1 MGGNSNSPT
10 PLYRKSHQHVSVT
23 EQSEKPSVLVV
34 DDEAEVADVYALRLR
49 DEYEVETAYGGAE
62 ALERVEDDLDV
73 VLLDRRMPNVS
84 GDDVLARIRDR
95 GVDCRVIM
103 ITAVD
108 PDFDIVEMPF
118 DDYLCKPVEKRDLVG
133 AIEQQLTA
141 TRYDERL
148 TDYLE
153 VTSKLGLLEAEKT
166 AAELDESEDV
176 AELRERAAELK
187 RELDETLTEF
197 DDATAAFKEIGRDNS

>member
-1 MGGNSNSPT
+1 MS
-10 PLYRKSHQHVSVT
+10 
-23 EQSEKPSVLVV
+23 EESEKPSVLVV

-62 ALERVEDDLDV
+62 ALERVDDDVDV

-84 GDDVLARIRDR
+84 GDDVLGKIRDR
-95 GVDCRVIM
+95 GVDCRVVM

-118 DDYLCKPVEKRDLVG
+118 DDYLCKPGEKRDLVG

-148 TDYLE
+148 TEYLE

-166 AAELDESEDV
+166 EAELDGSEDV
-176 AELRERAAELK
+176 AHLRERAADLK

-197 DDATAAFKEIGRDNS
+197 DDATAAFKEIGRNSG

>member
-1 MGGNSNSPT
+1 M
-10 PLYRKSHQHVSVT
+10 T
-23 EQSEKPSVLVV
+23 ESSEKPSVLVV

-49 DEYEVETAYGGAE
+49 GEYEVETAYGGAE
-62 ALERVEDDLDV
+62 ALELVDDDVDV

-84 GDDVLARIRDR
+84 GDDVLGRIRDR
-95 GVDCRVIM
+95 GLDCRVVM

-148 TDYLE
+148 TEYLE

-166 AAELDESEDV
+166 EAELDRSEEIDD
-176 AELRERAAELK
+176 LRDRAAGLK
-187 RELDETLTEF
+187 RDLDETLTEF
-197 DDATAAFKEIGRDNS
+197 DDATAAFQEIERDDG

>member
-1 MGGNSNSPT
+1 
-10 PLYRKSHQHVSVT
+10 VT
-23 EQSEKPSVLVV
+23 ESSEKPSVLVV

-49 DEYEVETAYGGAE
+49 GEYEVETAYGGAE
-62 ALERVEDDLDV
+62 ALELVDDDVDV

-84 GDDVLARIRDR
+84 GDDVLGRIRDR
-95 GVDCRVIM
+95 GLDCRVVM

-148 TDYLE
+148 TEYLE

-166 AAELDESEDV
+166 EAELDRSEEIDD
-176 AELRERAAELK
+176 LRDRAAGLK
-187 RELDETLTEF
+187 RDLDETLTEF
-197 DDATAAFKEIGRDNS
+197 DDATAAFQEIERDDG

>member
-1 MGGNSNSPT
+1 
-10 PLYRKSHQHVSVT
+10 VT

-148 TDYLE
+148 TEYLE

-166 AAELDESEDV
+166 EAELDGSADV
-176 AELRERAAELK
+176 AQLRERAADLK

-197 DDATAAFKEIGRDNS
+197 DDATAAFKEIGRDSD

>member
-1 MGGNSNSPT
+1 MTESSEDPT
-10 PLYRKSHQHVSVT
+10 
-23 EQSEKPSVLVV
+23 VLVV

-49 DEYEVETAYGGAE
+49 GEYDVETAYGGTA
-62 ALERVEDDLDV
+62 ALETVDDSVDV
-73 VLLDRRMPNVS
+73 VLLDRRMPDVS
-84 GDDVLARIRDR
+84 GDDVLEVIRDR
-95 GVDCRVIM
+95 GVDCRVVM

-148 TDYLE
+148 TEYLE

-166 AAELDESEDV
+166 VAELDESEDV
-176 AELRERAAELK
+176 ARLRERAAELK
-187 RELDETLTEF
+187 ADLDETLAEF
-197 DDATAAFKEIGRDNS
+197 DDATAAFQEIDRDP

>member
-1 MGGNSNSPT
+1 
-10 PLYRKSHQHVSVT
+10 VS
-23 EQSEKPSVLVV
+23 EENEKPSVLVV

-148 TDYLE
+148 TEYLE

-166 AAELDESEDV
+166 EAELDGSEDV
-176 AELRERAAELK
+176 AQLRERAADLK

-197 DDATAAFKEIGRDNS
+197 DDATAAFKEIGRDSG

>member
-1 MGGNSNSPT
+1 
-10 PLYRKSHQHVSVT
+10 VT
-23 EQSEKPSVLVV
+23 EQSEKPSILVV

-49 DEYEVETAYGGAE
+49 DEYEVETAYGGTE
-62 ALERVEDDLDV
+62 ALERVDDDIDV
-73 VLLDRRMPNVS
+73 VLLDRRMPDVS
-84 GDDVLARIRDR
+84 GDDVLSAVRDR
-95 GVDCRVIM
+95 GLDCRVIM

-108 PDFDIVEMPF
+108 PDFDIVEMSF

-148 TDYLE
+148 TEYLE

-166 AAELDESEDV
+166 EAELDGSGDV
-176 AELRERAAELK
+176 TELRERAVELK
-187 RELDETLTEF
+187 GELDETLTEF
-197 DDATAAFKEIGRDNS
+197 DDATAAFKEIDRNTS